1 MSPSSGGHVA
11 FPELG
16 LATVGYLTIRNVE
29 MSQICIQVILYASN
43 SFWTTASECDALKGF
58 VEPKSIEPSTSIGV
72 LIADSNQM
80 QSQLLVG
87 ALRRRPELQ
96 VTSCDFDPNLILD
109 ATDSLPIQVAIL
121 NAANPRDGW
130 PDMSIVRRLHVAHP
144 EIAKIILLNTYDRD
158 IVVNAFRSGARGLFC
173 FSQYPVRMLCKCI
186 QSVHQGQV
194 WANSEQMQYLIEA
207 VSQVPSLHMVNS
219 RGMRLLTPRE
229 EQVVALVADGL
240 SNREVARELALS
252 EHTIKK
258 YLFRIFDKLGIS
270 SRVELVL
277 YALNHGGSRQAEWV
291 AGARA

>member
-1 MSPSSGGHVA
+1 MASSKA
-11 FPELG
+11 
-16 LATVGYLTIRNVE
+16 
-29 MSQICIQVILYASN
+29 SILRM
-43 SFWTTASECDALKGF
+43 TK
-58 VEPKSIEPSTSIGV
+58 
-72 LIADSNQM
+72 
-80 QSQLLVG
+80 
-87 ALRRRPELQ
+87 
-96 VTSCDFDPNLILD
+96 
-109 ATDSLPIQVAIL
+109 SLPIQVAIP
-121 NAANPRDGW
+121 NADNPRDGW
-130 PDMSIVRRLHVAHP
+130 PDMTVVRRLHFAHP
-144 EIAKIILLNTYDRD
+144 DVAKIILLDTYDRD

-173 FSQYPVRMLCKCI
+173 FSQYPFRMLCKCI
-186 QSVHQGQV
+186 QRVRRGQV
-194 WANSEQMQYLIEA
+194 WANSEQIQYLIEA

-277 YALNHGGSRQAEWV
+277 YVLSHGGSRQAEWV

>member
-1 MSPSSGGHVA
+1 M
-11 FPELG
+11 E
-16 LATVGYLTIRNVE
+16 
-29 MSQICIQVILYASN
+29 
-43 SFWTTASECDALKGF
+43 TASLET
-58 VEPKSIEPSTSIGV
+58 SISIGV
-72 LIADSNQM
+72 LVADSNQM
-80 QSQLLVG
+80 QCQLLVS
-87 ALRRRPELQ
+87 ALRRRPDFL
-96 VTSCDFDPNLILD
+96 VTSCALDPDVILRM
-109 ATDSLPIQVAIL
+109 TDSLPLQVAIL
-121 NAANPRDGW
+121 NVDNPRDGW
-130 PDMSIVRRLHVAHP
+130 PDMTVVRRLHLAHP
-144 EIAKIILLNTYDRD
+144 EVAKIILLDAYDRD

-173 FSQYPVRMLCKCI
+173 FSQYPFRLLCKCI

-229 EQVVALVADGL
+229 EQVVALVSDGL

-277 YALNHGGSRQAEWV
+277 YALSHGGSRQAEWV
-291 AGARA
+291 AGIRA